1 MIETLITRY
10 GLLAIFAG
18 AGIEGEAVV
27 VAGGVMAGRGLVP
40 VAGAMIAATLGS
52 FMLDQLW
59 FHAGRRFRHHPRI
72 MRIAQKPAF
81 ARAER
86 FIERH
91 PRKFI
96 LAFRF
101 IPGMRTVSPIAIGM
115 SHVPTRLYVPLNFLA
130 AAIWAPLL
138 TSLGY
143 WLGHRAAQVVTV
155 ISHIGL
161 RVAGG
166 GVAIAVVV
174 GLGFLLRRWW
184 RNRRAAE

>member
-1 MIETLITRY
+1 MFEPLIAKY

-27 VAGGVMAGRGLVP
+27 VTGGVLAGRGLVP
-40 VAGAMIAATLGS
+40 LAGVMVAAALGS

-59 FHAGRRFRHHPRI
+59 FHVGRRFRDHPRI
-72 MRIAQKPAF
+72 QRIAEKPAF

-101 IPGMRTVSPIAIGM
+101 IPGMRTVGPVAVGM
-115 SHVPTRLYVPLNFLA
+115 SHIATRLYVPLNLLA
-130 AAIWAPLL
+130 ASLWAPLL
-138 TSLGY
+138 ASIGY
-143 WLGHRAAQVVTV
+143 WLGHRASGVLS
-155 ISHIGL
+155 IIGSVGT
-161 RVAGG
+161 RIFG
-166 GVAIAVVV
+166 IAVAVV
-174 GLGFLLRRWW
+174 IITTAVLVIQRKRLQD
-184 RNRRAAE
+184 RAGD